1 MKKHSLSTS
10 GLSLSQA
17 QSISNLCFQRTQDI
31 ANKISII
38 NNAEKTLRIGNE
50 TYVET
55 TGNKIPASIVEL
67 ILEKGK
73 LHATQAFLMEN
84 IKAKDSIL
92 KELRSKNFSTLLTY
106 PEYPEIQN
114 FSPERLVDEDWGWE
128 QLPIHQYNEY
138 LEAEAYASHIGQ
150 FIHKGEKLDILRKE
164 LSTIKTLEWIIVDD
178 GKKTPLKVS
187 IHHTS
192 DELLN
197 IHNSLALLHRQY
209 EQRVNYFKAKV
220 KNLVTDENAR
230 ISRANADGQA
240 EKSKINDVL
249 RNEYSL
255 AVAKHEE
262 TILKLKQEFE
272 LLRQEEIKATA
283 QLKIEI
289 DPRFQPVIDM
299 FLKQAE

>member
-17 QSISNLCFQRTQDI
+17 QSISNLCFQKTQDI
-31 ANKISII
+31 ANQLSIV

-50 TYVET
+50 TYIET
-55 TGNKIPASIVEL
+55 TGNKIPEGIIQL
-67 ILEKGK
+67 ILEKGR

-92 KELRSKNFSTLLTY
+92 KELRSKNFSTLLEQ
-106 PEYPEIQN
+106 PEYPNIQN
-114 FSPERLVDEDWGWE
+114 FTPERLVEESWGWE
-128 QLPIHQYNEY
+128 QLPVNQYNEF

-150 FIHKGEKLDILRKE
+150 FIHKGEKLDYLRKE
-164 LSTIKTLEWIIVDD
+164 LSTIKTLEWITIED

-187 IHHTS
+187 IHHTP
-192 DELLN
+192 EQLLE
-197 IHNSLALLHRQY
+197 IHNNLANLHRQY

-230 ISRANADGQA
+230 ISRNNADGQS
-240 EKSKINDVL
+240 ENNRINEVL

-289 DPRFQPVIDM
+289 DPRFQPVIDS